1 MKYRVCHVDEIA
13 PGDKR
18 GFTIKNIP
26 IVVVHSK
33 QGEFYALYGL
43 CPHQR
48 CSLAAGVLGGLTVAS
63 QPGEPF
69 EYIREGEILRC
80 PWHAF
85 SYDVTT
91 GACLTDAKTMR
102 VKTYPLSISN
112 QEVFLEV

>member
-1 MKYRVCHVDEIA
+1 MKYRVCNVDEIA

-18 GFTIKNIP
+18 SFTIKNIP
-26 IVVVHSK
+26 IVVVRSK

-48 CSLAAGVLGGLTVAS
+48 SSLAAGALGGLTVAP
-63 QPGEPF
+63 QPGETF

-80 PWHAF
+80 PWHGF

-91 GACLTDAKTMR
+91 GACLTAAKTLR